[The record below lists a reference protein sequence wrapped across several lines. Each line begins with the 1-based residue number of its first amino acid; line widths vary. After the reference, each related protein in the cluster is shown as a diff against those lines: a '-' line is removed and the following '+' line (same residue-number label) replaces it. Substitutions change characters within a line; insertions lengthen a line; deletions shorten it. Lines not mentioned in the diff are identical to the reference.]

1 MAWAVS
7 DVQGME
13 YICRGKGDGI
23 KGTAAKNTVRE
34 AEVVTLS
41 SVSH

>member
-13 YICRGKGDGI
+13 YICRGKGDGL
-23 KGTAAKNTVRE
+23 KGYGCKEFSA
-34 AEVVTLS
+34 
-41 SVSH
+41 